1 MRRSAIILACLAT
14 PVLADPPVVEKAMA
28 NRSDLGWRI
37 DVTLRHPD
45 TGWDHFADQWQV
57 LDLDGQVIATR
68 QLMHPH
74 VDEQP
79 FTRSLVDV
87 MLPDGIRQVTIRA
100 RCSQGEFSAPFTV
113 TLYR

>member
-1 MRRSAIILACLAT
+1 MIRAFALSACLAT
-14 PVLADPPVVEKAMA
+14 PALADPPTVDMVVAKL
-28 NRSDLGWRI
+28 SDLGWRF
-37 DVTLRHPD
+37 DVTLRHAD

-57 LDLDGQVIATR
+57 IGPDGAVIATR

-87 MLPDGIRQVTIRA
+87 MVPDGTRQVTLRA
-100 RCSQGEFSAPFTV
+100 RCSQGSESTSVTV
-113 TLYR
+113 LLTR

>member
-1 MRRSAIILACLAT
+1 MRYALLALLVLAT
-14 PVLADPPVVEKAMA
+14 PALADPPVIEGVVAK
-28 NRSDLGWRI
+28 RSDLGWRF

-57 LDLDGQVIATR
+57 IGSDGAVIATR
-68 QLMHPH
+68 SLMHPH

-87 MLPDGIRQVTIRA
+87 MVPDGTRQVTLRA
-100 RCSQGEFSAPFTV
+100 RCSMGESSAPVTV
-113 TLYR
+113 SLKR